1 MRVYLDTNI
10 IIDFLNPIR
19 QGYASSR
26 KLMQNLVDNKYE
38 IIISEDMLST
48 VFYINNEKKTTLN
61 FFNTIQNNWVI
72 SPFGKD
78 VVESSINLSIKNNLD
93 FEDVLQCLCAKKN
106 NCDVLITS
114 DKYFYDC
121 GIKIQTANEFIND

>member
-61 FFNTIQNNWVI
+61 FFNTIQNN
-72 SPFGKD
+72 
-78 VVESSINLSIKNNLD
+78 
-93 FEDVLQCLCAKKN
+93 
-106 NCDVLITS
+106 
-114 DKYFYDC
+114 
-121 GIKIQTANEFIND
+121 